1 MVVGAMTITLHL
13 GQGASLKAKRK
24 VVRSLTDRT
33 RARFNAAAAEVGAQD
48 LWQRIELGFAVCGN
62 EPAHV
67 DGQLDAIRRFVER
80 QALAEITDV
89 RLELINL
96 KEMTWAPAAPNDWA
110 T

>member
-1 MVVGAMTITLHL
+1 MTITLHL
-13 GQGASLKAKRK
+13 GQGGSLKDKRK
-24 VVRSLTDRT
+24 VVRSLTDRV
-33 RARFNAAAAEVGAQD
+33 RARFNAAAAEIGSQD
-48 LWQRIELGFAVCGN
+48 LWQRIELGFSVCGN

-67 DGQLDAIRRFVER
+67 DSQLGSIRRFVER
-80 QALAEITDV
+80 LALAEITDV

>member
-1 MVVGAMTITLHL
+1 MTITLHL

-24 VVRSLTDRT
+24 VVRSLTDRV

-48 LWQRIELGFAVCGN
+48 LWQRIELGFSVCGN
-62 EPAHV
+62 ETAHV
-67 DGQLDAIRRFVER
+67 ENQLGSIRRFVER
-80 QALAEITDV
+80 LALAEITDV

-96 KEMTWAPAAPNDWA
+96 KEMTWAPAAQNDWA

>member
-1 MVVGAMTITLHL
+1 MVVGAMTMTLHL

-24 VVRSLTDRT
+24 VVRSIKDRV
-33 RARFNAAAAEVGAQD
+33 RAKFNAAAAEIGGQD

-67 DGQLDAIRRFVER
+67 DKQLESIRRYVER
-80 QALAEITDV
+80 LALAEVTDV

-96 KEMTWAPAAPNDWA
+96 KEMTWAPAAQNDWA